1 MRRQRAARRQHQFD
15 GAQDQDLRVWWIPQV
30 PLQRGVEP
38 FYVAV
43 ETVDAAK
50 LLLRTLAE
58 YDLYQL
64 DTRIKPDYSNA
75 GGLERYEA
83 SEREWQEFE
92 TADGDDIESLMR
104 EDAAKEEAA

>member
-43 ETVDAAK
+43 ETVEAAK
-50 LLLRTLAE
+50 L
-58 YDLYQL
+58 
-64 DTRIKPDYSNA
+64 
-75 GGLERYEA
+75 
-83 SEREWQEFE
+83 
-92 TADGDDIESLMR
+92 MH
-104 EDAAKEEAA
+104 EDAAKKEAA